1 MSPKRIGGVTPA
13 IQLIMAVFLL
23 LVGILMIT
31 APESFIRW
39 LFLIVSVGMAAFGF
53 MSLNSAVFGKN
64 GTRLGSLISGIL
76 YIVISIVILTQK
88 DFFVN
93 SN

>member
-1 MSPKRIGGVTPA
+1 MRPKRIGGVNPA

-23 LVGILMIT
+23 VVGILMIT

-53 MSLNSAVFGKN
+53 MSLISAVFGKN
-64 GTRLGSLISGIL
+64 
-76 YIVISIVILTQK
+76 
-88 DFFVN
+88 
-93 SN
+93 